1 MNMNKIYKS
10 LILLLG
16 IGTALVACRTLD
28 PLVEEIDYDRVLT
41 PLKFEAEVV
50 PSTGTDVVFS
60 WQKMVNAEGYEL
72 EIYEQTDGSKEVTPE
87 SSGTK
92 VGETYIVA
100 ADENPYTVY
109 GLEVDKSYY
118 ARIRGINSTVAT
130 SNWAYLEK
138 TFSTSAVRS
147 SLNPVVTARTSS
159 SVTIAWDKA
168 SDKEDLTSVQV
179 ETVVGDGE
187 SKKVT
192 LSVDQ
197 ISAASATIDGL
208 DPAREYRF
216 TLLFGK
222 AGKRGSVTAFTRPVL
237 DGVNT
242 VYTAGEIYNA
252 INNQEGTVKL
262 LLAYSDAGI
271 DMMDAYPDPAVKL
284 VTVKGDVSL
293 YGDATAE
300 GKKPAIK
307 TLVFNLASGASVL
320 HLEDLVLDGN
330 GTGALTENLSADM
343 TAVEYVN
350 CEISG
355 YAKAIYSVAGS
366 AAGANVAAFL
376 VDGCYVHDINAA
388 GTEGG
393 DFIDVRNGV
402 NGSFTVRNST
412 FYACARTFFRV
423 SDSAKAESI
432 LAENCT
438 FNLVTAT
445 NSSSNNA
452 GIFAVRV
459 VTGAKSV
466 KAVKCVFLNELS
478 EKEDASTTWVRMCR
492 NSTDSYRVDCADNV
506 YYNTGAAWYVS
517 NAVAS
522 ETDTQGE
529 KTFEEIAKTGA
540 TLLENDPCI
549 NSIAGKLYL
558 TGTDG
563 ERIKSLKAGDPRWWD
578 AVQPE
583 VIREKELKVVEDDF
597 TWDFTEKTIYD
608 TEELLENTIIGNARI
623 YATATVPAN
632 VVMSKGIDFSTTAAV
647 SPAGVPSYSAV
658 EILTSG
664 YGAVKVTATSD
675 ANPGTLQV
683 LAGGDRYAV
692 LADGEE
698 HTVLL
703 GDLTGENSIYVI
715 ADNAITLKKITW
727 TKDLT
732 PDQTLEILATP
743 KLSVSPAKLDEGTA
757 EPVVFSWAAVE
768 NAADYVL
775 TFQGV
780 EYVLTE
786 SSYTVDAAVV
796 AALAVGEYPVT
807 VKARPVPTSSK
818 YSESELAEATLTI
831 NKKQSGGTEKT
842 LTWDFS
848 TSEWIAQF
856 ESHFNAINTNQNDID
871 FTYDGLRINGGGASM
886 KYSNSGDLYFIQPG
900 GKGSATQRQ
909 FEFTAPADGT
919 LKVWASNTGGSE
931 ASDRFVT
938 VNQEGAETSV
948 VGGSPAGTL
957 TECSFDVKAGQV
969 LIYPT
974 GNALRFYK
982 IEFTYTEAG
991 APGVEYDWNFSAAEW
1006 IAQFESHFN
1015 AINTNQNDID
1025 FTYDGLRINGGGA
1038 SMKYSNSGD
1047 VYFIQPGGKGSAT
1060 QRQFQ
1065 FTAPSAGTLT
1075 VWASNTGGSEASDRF
1090 VTVNQGG
1097 KETSIVGGSPAGTL
1111 TECVFEIEEGDVLI
1125 YPTGNA
1131 LRFYEIK
1138 FVGKGGGAPAK
1149 IDYVWGFS
1157 STEWAAALESHFTAI
1172 NTNQN
1177 DIDFTFDGLRV
1188 NGGGKS
1194 MKYNKTAEGV
1204 YFVQPGGA
1212 GSSSARCFSFE
1223 APVSGTLKVYSSNT
1237 GDSEDLTRMVA
1248 VAVGS
1253 AEAVTVPC
1261 GYAAKDGPHECTFDI
1276 NVTETTTVTIFPSG
1290 NGLRFYSIEFHS
1302 N

>member
-87 SSGTK
+87 SNGTK
-92 VGETYIVA
+92 VGETYILA

-138 TFSTSAVRS
+138 SFSTSAVRT
-147 SLNPVVTARTSS
+147 SLNPVVKERTSS
-159 SVTIAWDKA
+159 SVTLAWDKA

-192 LSVDQ
+192 LSADQ
-197 ISAASATIDGL
+197 LSAASATIDGL

-330 GTGALTENLSADM
+330 GTGALTENLGGDM
-343 TAVEYVN
+343 RAVEYVN
-350 CEISG
+350 CEITG
-355 YAKAIYSVAGS
+355 YTKAIYSVASG
-366 AAGANVAAFL
+366 AAGANVASFL

-393 DFIDVRNGV
+393 DFIDVRNGA
-402 NGSFTVRNST
+402 NGSFVVRNST
-412 FYACARTFFRV
+412 FYACARTFFRL
-423 SDSAKAESI
+423 SDNAKAESV

-466 KAVKCVFLNELS
+466 KAVKNVFLNEFS
-478 EKEDASTTWVRMCR
+478 EKEDANTSWVRMCR

-522 ETDTQGE
+522 ETDAQGE

-540 TLLENDPCI
+540 TLLEKDPCI

-558 TGTDG
+558 AGTDG
-563 ERIKSLKAGDPRWWD
+563 ERIKTLKAGDPRWWD

-583 VIREKELKVVEDDF
+583 IIREKELKVVEDDY

-623 YATATVPAN
+623 YATASVPAN

-732 PDQTLEILATP
+732 PDAVLEILATP
-743 KLSVSPAKLDEGTA
+743 KLSVTPSKLDEGTA
-757 EPVVFSWAAVE
+757 EPVVFSWTAVE

-775 TFQGV
+775 TFQGM

-786 SSYTVDAAVV
+786 PSYTVDAAVV

-807 VKARPVPTSSK
+807 VKARPVSTSSK
-818 YSESELAEATLTI
+818 YAESEVAEATLTI
-831 NKKQSGGTEKT
+831 VAKPTGGEVT
-842 LTWDFS
+842 LTWDFTADFKETINVADEQYYLYKAGAVS
-848 TSEWIAQF
+848 PVTAPFTTEELYFAPFKKALKNNKKACTADGIDYQPISYGGGDAYIFLYTAKSGKLRVTATVGKSVSETGNCKLGLRTGPAPDKMKSLTVYGTDVDLACYDPSVAGMGAVTYEWDIENATEAPQVIAITKPSGSNSPWVYKVEFVYSDGAPAEDYVWDMSSAEWQAALAAQAPAANN
-856 ESHFNAINTNQNDID
+856 SDQTNWSV
-871 FTYDGLRINGGGASM
+871 TLDGLTFNTVSKSKWNTGGYIQLGGAS
-886 KYSNSGDLYFIQPG
+886 KEAENDRVFTFSV
-900 GKGSATQRQ
+900 KGS
-909 FEFTAPADGT
+909 GT
-919 LKVWASNTGGSE
+919 VTVIASNTKSE
-931 ASDRFVT
+931 DPSTRAAVVKD
-938 VNQEGAETSV
+938 AEKEQK
-948 VGGSPAGTL
+948 GTL
-957 TECSFDVKAGQV
+957 LTSTSQVTDTFDVAAGDIKV
-969 LIYPT
+969 YGTSGI
-974 GNALRFYK
+974 RIYK
-982 IEFTYTEAG
+982 IEF
-991 APGVEYDWNFSAAEW
+991 
-1006 IAQFESHFN
+1006 
-1015 AINTNQNDID
+1015 
-1025 FTYDGLRINGGGA
+1025 
-1038 SMKYSNSGD
+1038 
-1047 VYFIQPGGKGSAT
+1047 
-1060 QRQFQ
+1060 
-1065 FTAPSAGTLT
+1065 
-1075 VWASNTGGSEASDRF
+1075 
-1090 VTVNQGG
+1090 
-1097 KETSIVGGSPAGTL
+1097 
-1111 TECVFEIEEGDVLI
+1111 
-1125 YPTGNA
+1125 
-1131 LRFYEIK
+1131 
-1138 FVGKGGGAPAK
+1138 
-1149 IDYVWGFS
+1149 
-1157 STEWAAALESHFTAI
+1157 
-1172 NTNQN
+1172 
-1177 DIDFTFDGLRV
+1177 
-1188 NGGGKS
+1188 
-1194 MKYNKTAEGV
+1194 
-1204 YFVQPGGA
+1204 
-1212 GSSSARCFSFE
+1212 
-1223 APVSGTLKVYSSNT
+1223 
-1237 GDSEDLTRMVA
+1237 
-1248 VAVGS
+1248 
-1253 AEAVTVPC
+1253 
-1261 GYAAKDGPHECTFDI
+1261 
-1276 NVTETTTVTIFPSG
+1276 
-1290 NGLRFYSIEFHS
+1290 HS
-1302 N
+1302 K